1 MKYRFIDQEKPHHA
15 VSRLCRA
22 LGVTRAA
29 YYAWRKRGMSARQEH
44 DDALKDWIEYFF
56 ECSRRIYGAPRIH
69 ADFVLGL
76 GVRVG
81 RKRIARLMRELDII
95 GLSKGHGKR
104 PAPKMPPECE
114 AAPDLVKRLFTA
126 NAPNLF
132 WSADI
137 TYLRTREGWLY
148 LALVMDVFSR
158 RIIGWS
164 MAERLHADIV
174 VDAVCMALTRRD
186 PPPGLIHH
194 SDRGAQYRS
203 LLFGK
208 TLAASGVAASMG
220 SRGDAYDNAITES
233 VMSTIKNELV
243 EREVFE
249 SKDIARLAV
258 FDYIECFYNSYRR
271 HSSLGQLNPIEFEEM
286 MGQAAPAA

>member
-1 MKYRFIDQEKPHHA
+1 MRYRFIDQERPHHA

-29 YYAWRKRGMSARQEH
+29 YYAWRTRGVPAHKEQ

-56 ECSRRIYGAPRIH
+56 EQSRRIYGAPRIH
-69 ADFVLGL
+69 ADFTLGL
-76 GVRVG
+76 GVPVG
-81 RKRIARLMRELDII
+81 RKRVARLMRELDIT
-95 GLSKGHGKR
+95 GVSKGRGKHS
-104 PAPKMPPECE
+104 APKMPPECE
-114 AAPDLVKRLFTA
+114 AAPDLVRRLFA
-126 NAPNLF
+126 ADRPNRL

-137 TYLRTREGWLY
+137 TYLRTHEGWLY
-148 LALVMDVFSR
+148 LAIVMDVFSR
-158 RIIGWS
+158 RIVGWS
-164 MAERLHADIV
+164 MAESLHADIV

-208 TLAASGVAASMG
+208 TLAGSGVAASMG

-233 VMSTIKNELV
+233 VMSTIKSELV
-243 EREVFE
+243 ERQVFE
-249 SKDIARLAV
+249 SKDLARLAV
-258 FDYIECFYNSYRR
+258 FDFIECFYNSYRR
-271 HSSLGQLNPIEFEEM
+271 HSSLGQLSPMEFEEK
-286 MGQAAPAA
+286 MGLAASAA

>member
-1 MKYRFIDQEKPHHA
+1 MRYRFIDQERPHHA

-29 YYAWRKRGMSARQEH
+29 YYAWRKRGPSARQVH
-44 DDALKDWIEYFF
+44 DEALGDWIEYFF
-56 ECSRRIYGAPRIH
+56 EASRRIYGAPRIH
-69 ADFVLGL
+69 ADFTIGL
-76 GVRVG
+76 GVPVG
-81 RKRIARLMRELDII
+81 RKRVARLMRTPDIVGI
-95 GLSKGHGKR
+95 SKGRGKR
-104 PAPKMPPECE
+104 PAPKMPPECA
-114 AAPDLVKRLFTA
+114 AAPDLVRRLFRA
-126 NAPNLF
+126 DAPNRL

-158 RIIGWS
+158 RIVGWS
-164 MAERLHADIV
+164 MAERLHADLV

-208 TLAASGVAASMG
+208 TLAGSGVAASMG

-233 VMSTIKNELV
+233 VMSTIKSELV

-249 SKDIARLAV
+249 SKDLARLAV
-258 FDYIECFYNSYRR
+258 FDFIECFYNSYRR
-271 HSSLGQLNPIEFEEM
+271 HSSLGQLSPMEFEEK
-286 MGQAAPAA
+286 MGQVAPAA